1 MKKGSTH
8 RKSAA
13 PVRRT
18 RVAEKRRSDRWLM
31 IGVAALL
38 VLVAAGVAYAL
49 TAQDKGD
56 AVPGTGSEK
65 SKGSATAQVV
75 VEEYADFQC
84 PACRRFFDTTARQL
98 EKEYVSTG
106 KVKFVF
112 RHYAFLGQESR
123 WAAEAAECANE
134 QGRFWDYYDKLFTEQ
149 GGENVGV
156 FSKPNLQR
164 FAAELGLDAARFN
177 QCLTSGSY
185 TASVFE
191 DINQAASKG
200 VRGTP
205 TLFVNGR
212 SVDRGSDYAVL
223 RQAIEAALSA
233 D

>member
-18 RVAEKRRSDRWLM
+18 RVAEKRRSGRWWV

-38 VLVAAGVAYAL
+38 VLVAAGMAYAL

-56 AVPGTGSEK
+56 AVPGAGSEK
-65 SKGSATAQVV
+65 GKGSATAQVM

-84 PACRRFFDTTARQL
+84 PACQRFFDTTARQL
-98 EKEYVSTG
+98 EEEYVSTG

-156 FSKPNLQR
+156 FGKPNLQR
-164 FAAELGLDAARFN
+164 FAAELGLDAARFS
-177 QCLTSGSY
+177 QCLTSGKY
-185 TASVFE
+185 TASVFA

-205 TLFVNGR
+205 TLFVNGQQ
-212 SVDRGSDYAVL
+212 VDRGADYAVL
-223 RQAIEAALSA
+223 RQAIEAALTTR
-233 D
+233 

>member
-1 MKKGSTH
+1 MKGSTQKKKTAQG
-8 RKSAA
+8 RVRP
-13 PVRRT
+13 PVK
-18 RVAEKRRSDRWLM
+18 KRRSGRWFA
-31 IGVAALL
+31 IGAVILV
-38 VLVAAGVAYAL
+38 VLVVAGVAFAL
-49 TAQDKGD
+49 VSQGKGAAVQD
-56 AVPGTGSEK
+56 ASSEK

-98 EKEYVSTG
+98 EDEYVSTG

-123 WAAEAAECANE
+123 WAAEAAECASE
-134 QGRFWDYYDKLFTEQ
+134 QGRFWDYYAKLFTEQ

-164 FAAELGLDAARFN
+164 FAGELSLDTARFN
-177 QCLTSGSY
+177 QCLTSGKY

-205 TLFVNGR
+205 TLFVNGQQ
-212 SVDRGSDYAVL
+212 VDRGSDYTVL
-223 RQAIEAALSA
+223 RRAIQAALKTE
-233 D
+233 

>member
-1 MKKGSTH
+1 MKKSMQ
-8 RKSAA
+8 KK
-13 PVRRT
+13 RT
-18 RVAEKRRSDRWLM
+18 AQGRVVPSVKARRSDRWLI
-31 IGVAALL
+31 IGVAVFL

-56 AVPGTGSEK
+56 VVPGAGSEK

-123 WAAEAAECANE
+123 WAAEAAECAND

-177 QCLTSGSY
+177 QCLTSGKY
-185 TASVFE
+185 TASVFA